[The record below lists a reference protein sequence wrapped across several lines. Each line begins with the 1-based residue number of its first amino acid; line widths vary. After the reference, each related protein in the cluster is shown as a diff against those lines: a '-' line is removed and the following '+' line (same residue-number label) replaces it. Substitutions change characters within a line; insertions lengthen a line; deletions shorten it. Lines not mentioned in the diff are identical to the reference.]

1 MLFKGEICPVC
12 KRQFE
17 EGDDIVHCPE
27 CGTPH
32 HRECY
37 SLTGHCVNRSLHKTG
52 YDYYKEHKP
61 VNEDVKTEANEGK
74 PEFPFGVFPPI
85 INSGN
90 AQQNNISDITETPY
104 DKDSDTIDG
113 ESTGDV
119 AAFVRSNVQRFIA
132 VFKRQEQTGK
142 KAGWNWGAFIFGA
155 YYLFFRKMYRQAIT
169 LFCVNLTL
177 SSLATLLCTKFAP
190 LTYAAFGEL
199 QKLMVNNDTSAI
211 YDKALAIQGLSDFKI
226 FYAINI
232 GIIAAIAII
241 RVLVAVFA
249 DSMYKSHTTSYIK
262 RINEQLDSGASFSA
276 PMLTPQEEETL
287 NLGQQQM
294 KRIYLLK
301 RGGTSLWAPFAAYAV
316 LYIISYITGA

>member
-61 VNEDVKTEANEGK
+61 VDSENESGKTQPL
-74 PEFPFGVFPPI
+74 PEIPFGIFPPI
-85 INSGN
+85 TNSEN

-104 DKDSDTIDG
+104 DKDSETIDG

-132 VFKRQEQTGK
+132 IFKRQEQTGK

-211 YDKALAIQGLSDFKI
+211 YDKALAIQGLSDFKT